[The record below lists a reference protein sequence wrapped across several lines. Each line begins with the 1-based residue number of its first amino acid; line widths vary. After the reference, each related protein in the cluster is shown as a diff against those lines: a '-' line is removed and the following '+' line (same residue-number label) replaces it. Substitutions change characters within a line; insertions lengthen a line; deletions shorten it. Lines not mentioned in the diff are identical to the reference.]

1 MRSTNGPW
9 RAGALVMGLL
19 LLAGSPA
26 AAEPAV
32 GAGVG
37 TYSCQE
43 FTRASAGDEEREL
56 LYFSWAQGW
65 MTAWNLEQVQ
75 AGKPTRDLSAP
86 SIADQR
92 GFLSKWCAVHPTE
105 LYMKGVY
112 ELYLSLSPMPA
123 K

>member
-1 MRSTNGPW
+1 MRSTNGAW
-9 RAGALVMGLL
+9 RAGALVMGAL

-37 TYSCQE
+37 TYSCSE
-43 FTRASAGDEEREL
+43 FTRASASDEAREL

-65 MTAWNLEQVQ
+65 MTAWDLDQMQ
-75 AGKPTRDLSAP
+75 AGKPTRDLSRP
-86 SIADQR
+86 SVPDQR
-92 GFLSKWCAVHPTE
+92 AFLSKWCASHPAE

-112 ELYLSLSPMPA
+112 ELYLTLRPIPT

>member
-1 MRSTNGPW
+1 MRSTNSAW
-9 RAGALVMGLL
+9 RAGALAMGVL
-19 LLAGSPA
+19 LLAGSP

-37 TYSCQE
+37 TYSCKE
-43 FTRASAGDEEREL
+43 FTRASAGDEAREL

-65 MTAWNLEQVQ
+65 MTAWNLDQMQ
-75 AGKPTRDLSAP
+75 AKEPTRDLSQP

-92 GFLSKWCAVHPTE
+92 VFLSKWCASHPTE

-112 ELYLSLSPMPA
+112 DLYLTLR
-123 K
+123 

>member
-1 MRSTNGPW
+1 MRSKNGAW
-9 RAGALVMGLL
+9 SAGALVIGI

-26 AAEPAV
+26 AADPAM

-37 TYSCQE
+37 TYSCSE
-43 FTRASAGDEEREL
+43 FTRASAGDEAREL

-65 MTAWNLEQVQ
+65 MTAWDLDQMQ
-75 AGKPTRDLSAP
+75 DGKPTRDLSQP
-86 SIADQR
+86 SVAEQR
-92 GFLSKWCAVHPTE
+92 TFLSKWCASHPTE

-112 ELYLSLSPMPA
+112 ELYITLSPMPA

>member
-1 MRSTNGPW
+1 MRSMNGDW
-9 RAGALVMGLL
+9 RVGAVLVAA

-26 AAEPAV
+26 AAEPAA

-37 TYSCQE
+37 TYSCSE

-65 MTAWNLEQVQ
+65 MTAWNLGQMQ
-75 AGKPTRDLSAP
+75 AGKPTHDLSAP
-86 SIADQR
+86 PIPDQR
-92 GFLSKWCAVHPTE
+92 AFLSKWCASHPTE

-112 ELYLSLSPMPA
+112 ALYLTLTPTPA
-123 K
+123 Q